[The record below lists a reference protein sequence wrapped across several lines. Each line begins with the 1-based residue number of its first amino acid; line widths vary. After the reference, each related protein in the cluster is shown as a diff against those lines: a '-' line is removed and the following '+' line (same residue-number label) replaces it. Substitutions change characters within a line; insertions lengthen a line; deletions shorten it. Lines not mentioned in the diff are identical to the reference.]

1 MYCGQTA
8 GWMKMPLDTQLGLG
22 PGHIVKDATQL
33 PQKGNNSPP
42 IFSPCIVAKRVD
54 GSTCHLIRRY
64 RPRPRRNYVRWGPAP
79 PKGHI
84 SRIFGPCLLWPRSPI
99 SATAELLF
107 DLLSHRACVANPVQ
121 LSPAVSDIVPERTVS
136 FTALNRL
143 CRKEIS
149 L

>member
-84 SRIFGPCLLWPRSPI
+84 SRIFGPCLWCRPCQPMLSSCFTSLDSCTKSDSDCAVAFPNAYVFCDS
-99 SATAELLF
+99 SCGSSLAAT
-107 DLLSHRACVANPVQ
+107 
-121 LSPAVSDIVPERTVS
+121 
-136 FTALNRL
+136 
-143 CRKEIS
+143 
-149 L
+149 